1 MQNVD
6 TGNSLRENVTTG
18 CNRAERGKLLKGQIH
33 HFLNTAVIQIIT
45 ESGARTRVHS
55 KSWRE
60 TERASCVNFARSAGL
75 AKAFGVGVRC
85 LLPMLLST
93 GFWGT
98 QLKRSG
104 SSFQTRQNLTSISK
118 KALCGRF

>member
-6 TGNSLRENVTTG
+6 TGDSLRENVTTG

-45 ESGARTRVHS
+45 ESGARTRAHS

-60 TERASCVNFARSAGL
+60 TERASCVNFARSFGL

-85 LLPMLLST
+85 VFASLLSL
-93 GFWGT
+93 GLRWA
-98 QLKRSG
+98 QAR
-104 SSFQTRQNLTSISK
+104 RP
-118 KALCGRF
+118 RR